1 MRIFIKNEC
10 WTLFKNFFHLLR
22 WSYGFSLLMCKILW
36 LLFLILNQLD
46 IPEKNSSR
54 LLLLFFY
61 ILLNSICWNEYKYK
75 NFYIWVILI
84 CSGFFLI
91 LPARIWYHNNTSKN
105 ELRNITCILIPWKN
119 LCNTALISSSNIF
132 QNLPVKIHGPGV
144 FFGGLF
150 LILTSLIDKSCSV
163 FLLSELC

>member
-1 MRIFIKNEC
+1 M
-10 WTLFKNFFHLLR
+10 LDFKNFFYLLR
-22 WSYGFSLLMCKILW
+22 WSYGFSLLMCKIIW
-36 LLFLILNQLD
+36 LLFLILNQPC

-61 ILLNSICWNEYKYK
+61 ILSICWNEYKNK

-84 CSGFFLI
+84 YSIFFLV

-119 LCNTALISSSNIF
+119 LCNTALISSSYIF
-132 QNLPVKIHGPGV
+132 QNLPVKIHGPAV
-144 FFGGLF
+144 FFGRIVLNF
-150 LILTSLIDKSCSV
+150 NFSNW
-163 FLLSELC
+163 